1 MLEIIVVTFLSIQG
15 KKKKIA
21 VVIICPLDNGQIFLS
36 GPTWSLECTGNAHP
50 GLQRRKSLSL
60 DRPGLRSSCTFKYI
74 AGQQ

>member
-15 KKKKIA
+15 KKKIA